1 MSEDKVR
8 SLKKEAL
15 LIRKSWKKIRK
26 QLEYYL
32 DYQMW
37 MLSKRSSLLPCCN
50 PYERLEDQTSKQFQ
64 IGYKTLTKLQKSE
77 FYLMNVKIVDKNL
90 NPQKYS
96 GIK

>member
-8 SLKKEAL
+8 SVKKEAL

-50 PYERLEDQTSKQFQ
+50 PYERLED
-64 IGYKTLTKLQKSE
+64 
-77 FYLMNVKIVDKNL
+77 
-90 NPQKYS
+90 
-96 GIK
+96 